1 MDLQQ
6 LLEIAKL
13 VAIIGASGTFFYFY
27 FTKPKV
33 KEVTNKVLKYL
44 PGLLMFLISRTKDD
58 PNKFDAHD
66 FLVLVSNVVTEMQ
79 VIVSDPTNVEFAD
92 VQDEITALVQAEL
105 KRLRD
110 ANVPGVP
117 DVNDKGIPTI
127 VRVIFE
133 QIKAV
138 THEG

>member
-6 LLEIAKL
+6 LLEIAEL

-27 FTKPKV
+27 FTNPKV
-33 KEVTNKVLKYL
+33 KEVTNKVLTYL
-44 PGLLMFLISRTKDD
+44 PGLLKFLVSRTKDD

-66 FLVLVSNVVTEMQ
+66 FLVVVSNVVTEMQ

-92 VQDEITALVQAEL
+92 VQDEITTLLQVEL

-117 DVNDKGIPTI
+117 DVNDAGIPTI